1 METFDLESHLRDA
14 YSGFPEAKHQPII
27 GLTANYEGIDAT
39 LRDCYYKQVIAA
51 GGTPVI
57 IPPVADSALS
67 VIVKWL
73 SRMQPLPSVFL
84 DCRSLCMKMAAE
96 STMGLLLPSVV
107 A

>member
-14 YSGFPEAKHQPII
+14 YSGFPEAKRQPII

-57 IPPVADSALS
+57 IPPVADTAVMVNTLEH
-67 VIVKWL
+67 
-73 SRMQPLPSVFL
+73 L
-84 DCRSLCMKMAAE
+84 DGFIL
-96 STMGLLLPSVV
+96 TGGGD
-107 A
+107 